1 MEREGREGEREKRMK
16 VRERERKEKG
26 RRKWNKRRKEERRQ
40 REEKRERK
48 RTRKK
53 KWGMREEEEEAVSL
67 LFLAVVVSHKG
78 PNTSPLVPP
87 AVPGSWA
94 EGHSIIQVTTLQ
106 LLNTHKCPPLRQ
118 PHNSQGSG
126 EPHSPHLPSP

>member
-1 MEREGREGEREKRMK
+1 MEREGTEGEEDEGRGEEGKGEE
-16 VRERERKEKG
+16 EREQEEGGGEKA
-26 RRKWNKRRKEERRQ
+26 ER
-40 REEKRERK
+40 REEKRERT

-67 LFLAVVVSHKG
+67 PFLAVVVSHKG

-94 EGHSIIQVTTLQ
+94 EDHVYHPSHHVPVVQYSQMSTT
-106 LLNTHKCPPLRQ
+106 TPA
-118 PHNSQGSG
+118 
-126 EPHSPHLPSP
+126 PHLPSP